1 MHFGWSSPSLPILT
15 SGQYFFTIS
24 PDEASWLAVLLL
36 AGTVVGAF
44 LAGSS
49 ANILGRKKM
58 VLLTAVPLL
67 AGWLM
72 IALATNVRVLYA
84 ARFIAGL
91 SNGLCFSTV
100 PMYLGE
106 VSEPDIRGMLSSLG
120 TVCISLGIL
129 LINIIGNYLPID
141 TTAYISSTFPIVL
154 LLTFIWVPE
163 SPTYLL
169 QKNQIG
175 AAKKN
180 LILLRG
186 QEEGEKELNRLQEY
200 MKTEPDTKVN
210 ICDLVKDNVNRKAL
224 IVAYGLRTIQQICGT
239 TVIVFY
245 CKTLFEESKEVLS
258 PNISTI
264 VYFIVQLCCSFAVTF
279 VVDTVGRRPLLLVS
293 LVGSSITLLVLTI
306 FMYLQYKSQVDVSNL
321 KYIPF
326 ACLMLNVVF
335 KSLGVRFVPL
345 LMMGEM
351 FSARIKPLAVCIGAM
366 YYSLLAMLITKLYFI
381 IGEAYGMY
389 LPFLVF
395 TLLGCLSIVFV
406 IFVVPETKGKTLEDI
421 QIELGGKT
429 QN

>member
-1 MHFGWSSPSLPILT
+1 
-15 SGQYFFTIS
+15 
-24 PDEASWLAVLLL
+24 
-36 AGTVVGAF
+36 
-44 LAGSS
+44 
-49 ANILGRKKM
+49 M

-186 QEEGEKELNRLQEY
+186 QEEGEKELNR
-200 MKTEPDTKVN
+200 
-210 ICDLVKDNVNRKAL
+210 
-224 IVAYGLRTIQQICGT
+224 
-239 TVIVFY
+239 
-245 CKTLFEESKEVLS
+245 
-258 PNISTI
+258 
-264 VYFIVQLCCSFAVTF
+264 
-279 VVDTVGRRPLLLVS
+279 
-293 LVGSSITLLVLTI
+293 
-306 FMYLQYKSQVDVSNL
+306 
-321 KYIPF
+321 
-326 ACLMLNVVF
+326 
-335 KSLGVRFVPL
+335 
-345 LMMGEM
+345 
-351 FSARIKPLAVCIGAM
+351 
-366 YYSLLAMLITKLYFI
+366 
-381 IGEAYGMY
+381 
-389 LPFLVF
+389 
-395 TLLGCLSIVFV
+395 
-406 IFVVPETKGKTLEDI
+406 
-421 QIELGGKT
+421 
-429 QN
+429 

>member
-1 MHFGWSSPSLPILT
+1 
-15 SGQYFFTIS
+15 
-24 PDEASWLAVLLL
+24 
-36 AGTVVGAF
+36 
-44 LAGSS
+44 
-49 ANILGRKKM
+49 
-58 VLLTAVPLL
+58 
-67 AGWLM
+67 
-72 IALATNVRVLYA
+72 
-84 ARFIAGL
+84 
-91 SNGLCFSTV
+91 
-100 PMYLGE
+100 
-106 VSEPDIRGMLSSLG
+106 MLSSLG